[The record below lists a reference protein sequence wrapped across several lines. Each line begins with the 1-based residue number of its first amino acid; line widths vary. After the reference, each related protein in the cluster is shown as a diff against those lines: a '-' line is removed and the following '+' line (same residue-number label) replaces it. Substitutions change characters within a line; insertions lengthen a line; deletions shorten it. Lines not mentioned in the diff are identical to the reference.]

1 MLPEHDV
8 LSVTKCIFI
17 CCQCLFVAAVIMI
30 SCGVFL
36 PTQLFHSVFNFQ
48 WPHSCNHIPRTGR
61 DGVALASP
69 LNILILKLNNRGT
82 IASSTI
88 LRHLKPFQSF
98 LNYNSTSICITYF
111 KPMSSIRNSCF
122 ERVWNYG
129 WILNGCG
136 NVEDFKVLFLI
147 FLELLACTG
156 RFSHLWCAKK
166 PHREWGKPLLLSYP
180 GLCGRW
186 VTHSASEQDLPPNCP
201 VWDCLKNTGYIY
213 VNPTLRKKG
222 LYFNEDFFLG
232 LDWKI
237 FLFPLFWHVT
247 PSKSSLRR
255 FSKIT
260 CNFTLFLKSVSSQAP
275 FE

>member
-1 MLPEHDV
+1 MLLVIAFTLPEHDV

-17 CCQCLFVAAVIMI
+17 CCQCLFVTAVIMI
-30 SCGVFL
+30 SCGGFL

-136 NVEDFKVLFLI
+136 NVEDFKELFLI

-156 RFSHLWCAKK
+156 RFSHLWSAKN
-166 PHREWGKPLLLSYP
+166 PPESEAN
-180 GLCGRW
+180 LCYW
-186 VTHSASEQDLPPNCP
+186 VTRGFVGGGWNTAPASRI
-201 VWDCLKNTGYIY
+201 CLQTAQFET
-213 VNPTLRKKG
+213 P
-222 LYFNEDFFLG
+222 
-232 LDWKI
+232 WKI
-237 FLFPLFWHVT
+237 RAIFMWTQLWEKRAYILMRIFF
-247 PSKSSLRR
+247 
-255 FSKIT
+255 
-260 CNFTLFLKSVSSQAP
+260 
-275 FE
+275 